1 MTTRDRVLLDTS
13 ALIDLEH
20 VDLGVLGEA
29 QPVVSAVTVA
39 ELAFGLDTDD
49 LVERHARTDRFYA
62 ELREMPVLPFDLAA
76 ARLYGTLAA
85 MVRRSG
91 RNPGPRRMDLQIA
104 ATAGAHAIPLITGNP
119 ADVTGFERLVEVVA
133 IRSDDLTT

>member
-20 VDLGVLGEA
+20 LDLEVLGDA

-49 LVERHARTDRFYA
+49 LIERRARTDRFYA
-62 ELREMPVLPFDLAA
+62 VLREMPVLPFDLAA
-76 ARLYGTLAA
+76 ARLYGTMAA
-85 MVRRSG
+85 TVRRTG
-91 RNPGPRRMDLQIA
+91 RNPRPRRMDLQIA
-104 ATAGAHAIPLITGNP
+104 ATAGAHDIPLITGNP
-119 ADVTGFERLVEVVA
+119 ADFSGLDRLVDVVA
-133 IRSDDLTT
+133 T

>member
-20 VDLGVLGEA
+20 LDLGVLGDA
-29 QPVVSAVTVA
+29 QPVLSAVTVA

-49 LVERHARTDRFYA
+49 LIERHARTDRFYA
-62 ELREMPVLPFDLAA
+62 VLREMPVLPFDLAA
-76 ARLYGTLAA
+76 GRLYGTMAA
-85 MVRRSG
+85 TVRRAG
-91 RNPGPRRMDLQIA
+91 RNPRPRRMDLQIA

-119 ADVTGFERLVEVVA
+119 GDFSGLERLVEVVA
-133 IRSDDLTT
+133 T